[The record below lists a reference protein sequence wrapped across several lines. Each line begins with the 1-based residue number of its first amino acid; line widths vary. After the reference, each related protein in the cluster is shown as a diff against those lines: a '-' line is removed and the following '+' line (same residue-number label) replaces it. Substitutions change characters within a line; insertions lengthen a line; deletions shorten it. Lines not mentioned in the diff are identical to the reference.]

1 MTNQENKKLAN
12 FTYTLLSIVLVGF
25 ILVYAKEVFVP
36 FVLALILAYIIIP
49 LSDKLC
55 QHLGLN
61 SILAVAISYIVIIGG
76 IVVVSALSSTP
87 LIDLLNNSDAYLE
100 KALEVT
106 RPMLQRLE
114 EFGLSTTLLFSSET
128 SLKALGFGGGAI
140 VGFGV
145 QFLVVVLFSFFI
157 VAGHEKQKLTHPIL
171 DQIDDELQKFITTK
185 LLISLALGVMVSL
198 ALWLLGVKWA
208 IAFGL
213 LAFMLNFIP
222 TIGPILASLLP
233 IPIALVE
240 LSPMMALATLA
251 VMVAIMGVAGF
262 VIEVKMMG
270 DVLKLHP
277 LVVLMSLI
285 FWGVLWGVAGMFLAI
300 PMTVMMK
307 IAFAHNPQTAVFAN
321 ILAGKLPR

>member
-1 MTNQENKKLAN
+1 M
-12 FTYTLLSIVLVGF
+12 
-25 ILVYAKEVFVP
+25 
-36 FVLALILAYIIIP
+36 
-49 LSDKLC
+49 
-55 QHLGLN
+55 
-61 SILAVAISYIVIIGG
+61 
-76 IVVVSALSSTP
+76 
-87 LIDLLNNSDAYLE
+87 
-100 KALEVT
+100 
-106 RPMLQRLE
+106 
-114 EFGLSTTLLFSSET
+114 
-128 SLKALGFGGGAI
+128 
-140 VGFGV
+140 GFGV

-262 VIEVKMMG
+262 VIEG
-270 DVLKLHP
+270 
-277 LVVLMSLI
+277 
-285 FWGVLWGVAGMFLAI
+285 
-300 PMTVMMK
+300 
-307 IAFAHNPQTAVFAN
+307 
-321 ILAGKLPR
+321 